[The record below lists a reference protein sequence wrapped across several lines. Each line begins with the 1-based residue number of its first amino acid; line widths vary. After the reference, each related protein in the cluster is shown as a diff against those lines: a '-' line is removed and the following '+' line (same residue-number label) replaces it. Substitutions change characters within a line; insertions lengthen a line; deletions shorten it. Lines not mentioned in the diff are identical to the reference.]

1 MDNIKI
7 TADGFVWLIV
17 TDVAEKLYYSNAMQ
31 VYRLYD
37 DGTEALINNFRDLQ
51 DALAA
56 GNDIGVEIA
65 PLPSLIDS
73 YQYQLDKA
81 AVDSHGYSKATIE
94 ENTRKFLNK

>member
-37 DGTEALINNFRDLQ
+37 DGTEALIENFRDLQ

-73 YQYQLDKA
+73 YQYQHL
-81 AVDSHGYSKATIE
+81 E
-94 ENTRKFLNK
+94 Q